1 MHVEGDKILSL
12 QSGNANFSDNYWVV
26 IPNGTSSSLGFHSW
40 GNGMRISNSFTLEY
54 EDLCNLHEAIGI
66 ALEECGNGMRISNS
80 FTLEYEDLCNLHEA
94 IGIAL
99 EECGHAVS
107 RKSRGDK
114 DTGWLSDQH

>member
-66 ALEECGNGMRISNS
+66 ALEECG
-80 FTLEYEDLCNLHEA
+80 
-94 IGIAL
+94 
-99 EECGHAVS
+99 HAVS